1 VKFEQGYDLR
11 NEMSDE
17 PFTPLQMESGF
28 YPVRNFRMKYTN
40 KTDMYGDGLFY
51 HAVETD
57 YFSKRG
63 DILGLDYRYD
73 SVRDIN
79 SISGS
84 IWYLLPYNFAAGYS
98 LERAIE
104 TEVTIEEKI
113 RLIYQPACWSVE
125 LSSNYTPDDQ
135 IFMVTFRLA
144 NIGSPFGIDLPGGN

>member
-1 VKFEQGYDLR
+1 MFKYRIGAVKQGCICWWIPQASSSWVKASGSAKNMDL
-11 NEMSDE
+11 S
-17 PFTPLQMESGF
+17 
-28 YPVRNFRMKYTN
+28 
-40 KTDMYGDGLFY
+40 DMYGDGLFY

-57 YFSKRG
+57 YFSNRG
-63 DILGLDYRYD
+63 DQLGLDYRYD
-73 SVRDIN
+73 SVKDIN